1 MNSRTF
7 HVSVLYAVLFIGTVI
22 LAPALH
28 AQRIVATGSNSIAV
42 QSLLRVAPEPGAHAP
57 AWRSAQA
64 GIGKRQ
70 VPDARSVALVRDQD
84 ANVGMGANLAMMGTG
99 GAAVVI
105 GLLVGGNGGTAIA
118 LGGGALGLFGLY
130 RYLR

>member
-7 HVSVLYAVLFIGTVI
+7 HVNALCAVLFIGTAI
-22 LAPALH
+22 LAPALQ
-28 AQRIVATGSNSIAV
+28 AQRVVATGSNSIAV
-42 QSLLRVAPEPGAHAP
+42 QNLLRVATEPAAHAP

-70 VPDARSVALVRDQD
+70 LPDARSFALARNQD
-84 ANVGMGANLAMMGTG
+84 ASVGMGANLALMGTG